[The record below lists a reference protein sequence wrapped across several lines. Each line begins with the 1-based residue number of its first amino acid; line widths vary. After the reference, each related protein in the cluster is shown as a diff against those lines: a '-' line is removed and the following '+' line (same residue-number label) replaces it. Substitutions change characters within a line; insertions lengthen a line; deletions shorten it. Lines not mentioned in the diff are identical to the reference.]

1 MSHFELVVEVVLPR
15 RWEGFRCC
23 PLPFAR
29 QVLLQTSE
37 LRPQR
42 SFVVPWVACLVGTGV
57 AKEGQERRRTV
68 VLHLLP
74 HWLGVEGHLGLT
86 TPFFVLC
93 FVWFAA
99 SIPHS
104 VRSFEEGGQG
114 QEHSSTSRE
123 GSCPCFEDE
132 EEFRRVLSSSPTNF
146 VRFRSFL
153 FSFVW
158 SLLLLLL
165 LLLLRLRLQSKG
177 KRERRERQGRGR
189 EGAFQNEKVWPQ
201 TRAYSPFCGRRIF
214 EQKPILNSLLY
225 IR

>member
-15 RWEGFRCC
+15 RWEGFRRC

-42 SFVVPWVACLVGTGV
+42 SFAVPWVACLVGTGV

-132 EEFRRVLSSSPTNF
+132 EEFRRVLSSSPMLS
-146 VRFRSFL
+146 SFL
-153 FSFVW
+153 FSFLW

-165 LLLLRLRLQSKG
+165 LLLKG

-201 TRAYSPFCGRRIF
+201 TRA
-214 EQKPILNSLLY
+214 
-225 IR
+225 

>member
-74 HWLGVEGHLGLT
+74 HWLGMEGHLGLT

-132 EEFRRVLSSSPTNF
+132 EEFRRVLSSSPTTLF
-146 VRFRSFL
+146 RFRLSC
-153 FSFVW
+153 SC
-158 SLLLLLL
+158 S
-165 LLLLRLRLQSKG
+165 RSCGRCCCCCYCCSKE
-177 KRERRERQGRGR
+177 RERGGRGR
-189 EGAFQNEKVWPQ
+189 DEGGRERSKMKRFGLKHGPK
-201 TRAYSPFCGRRIF
+201 YSPLWEAHF
-214 EQKPILNSLLY
+214 
-225 IR
+225 